1 MVVSLKENAAF
12 RRLYYRG
19 KSAGS
24 RYLVVYCRRNGLRE
38 TRLGLTVSTKL
49 GHAVVRNRVRRRLRE
64 IVRLHEE
71 QLAPGYDI
79 VIVARSA
86 AVEAEFSALTKSF
99 LHLADKLG
107 LCAAEREQT

>member
-19 KSAGS
+19 ANAGN
-24 RYLVVYCRRNGLRE
+24 RYLVIYCRRNGLRYS
-38 TRLGLTVSTKL
+38 RMGLTVSTKL

-64 IVRLHEE
+64 IVRLHADK
-71 QLAPGYDI
+71 LAQGYDF

-86 AVEAEFSALTKSF
+86 SVGAEFDALTRAF
-99 LHLADKLG
+99 LTLSAKVG
-107 LCAAEREQT
+107 LQKK

>member
-19 KSAGS
+19 VSAGN
-24 RYLVVYCRRNGLRE
+24 RYLVIYCRRNGTDVSRM
-38 TRLGLTVSTKL
+38 GLTVSTKL

-64 IVRLHEE
+64 IVRLNEDK
-71 QLAPGYDI
+71 LTTGFDF

-86 AVEAEFSALTKSF
+86 AVEAQFASLTKAF
-99 LHLADKLG
+99 LSLTDKLG
-107 LCAAEREQT
+107 MQKKP

>member
-19 KSAGS
+19 ASAGN
-24 RYLVVYCRRNGLRE
+24 RYLVIYCRRNGTDVSRM
-38 TRLGLTVSTKL
+38 GLTVSTKL

-64 IVRLHEE
+64 IVRLHEDK
-71 QLAPGYDI
+71 LAEGYDF

-86 AVEAEFSALTKSF
+86 SVEAEFAALTRAF
-99 LHLADKLG
+99 LTLSAKVG
-107 LCAAEREQT
+107 LQKK